1 MDLVIYGK
9 VYLYHIMLILRQSY
23 HGDYA
28 YPCGRVAMLD
38 DDGMTSST
46 QVPTVKCVWVPVAV
60 SCHTR
65 H

>member
-1 MDLVIYGK
+1 
-9 VYLYHIMLILRQSY
+9 MLILRQSY